1 LTVGL
6 ALFKLGLVRQTFKF
20 ADDQFGRR
28 SDDAV
33 EWRRSRRSEAG
44 SLISKMPNA
53 EPDVSWERSIMK
65 FHRRLVLGGMASLLA
80 VPFARSVDSARAADK
95 IKIGFLLK
103 TMQEERYQRDKS
115 AFLAKAKA
123 LGADVIF
130 DSANNDEQTQL
141 AAFENMLSQGAQVI
155 VLQPVNTGTAGS
167 LVTSAHKAHVKVVGY
182 DAMLLNGPLD
192 AMVMQDSWAVGKLQA
207 DAMVAWL
214 KARYGS
220 VKGNVALIRG
230 QPGDSNANAM
240 SSGVLEV
247 LKANPD
253 LKLIADQSHE
263 GWSPDKAMATTENL
277 LTKFGN
283 RIDAVICNNS
293 GMARGVIAALDA
305 QGLAGADKVFVAGS
319 DADLVNIQYVA
330 QGKEAAEIWKKI
342 APLAETAVETAVAL
356 AQNPDK
362 DPKTLFKVDR
372 MVNNGA
378 VDVPTIVTPVLLVD
392 KKNLDST
399 IIAEGFYTRQQVYG
413 K

>member
-1 LTVGL
+1 M
-6 ALFKLGLVRQTFKF
+6 R
-20 ADDQFGRR
+20 
-28 SDDAV
+28 
-33 EWRRSRRSEAG
+33 
-44 SLISKMPNA
+44 
-53 EPDVSWERSIMK
+53 
-65 FHRRLVLGGMASLLA
+65 FHRRSILSGMSSLAIASLA
-80 VPFARSVDSARAADK
+80 VPATLATDPAGAAEK

-103 TMQEERYQRDKS
+103 TMQEERYQRDKA

-130 DSANNDEQTQL
+130 NSANNDEQTQL
-141 AAFENMLSQGAQVI
+141 AAFENMLSRGAQVI

-167 LVTSAHKAHVKVVGY
+167 MVTSAHKSGVKVVGY

-207 DAMVAWL
+207 EAMVAWL
-214 KARYGS
+214 KAKNGS

-230 QPGDSNANAM
+230 QPGDSNANTM

-247 LKANPD
+247 LKANPG
-253 LKLIADQSHE
+253 LRLVIDQSHE
-263 GWSPDKAMATTENL
+263 SWSPDKAMATTENM
-277 LTKFGN
+277 LTKLGN
-283 RIDAVICNNS
+283 KIDAVICNNS

-305 QGLAGADKVFVAGS
+305 QGLASADKVFVAGS

-342 APLAETAVETAVAL
+342 APFAETAAQTAVLL

-362 DPKTLFKVDR
+362 DPKALLKIDR
-372 MVNNGA
+372 MINNGA
-378 VDVPTIVTPVLLVD
+378 VDVPTIVTPVVLVD
-392 KKNLDST
+392 KSNLDST

>member
-1 LTVGL
+1 M
-6 ALFKLGLVRQTFKF
+6 KL
-20 ADDQFGRR
+20 
-28 SDDAV
+28 
-33 EWRRSRRSEAG
+33 
-44 SLISKMPNA
+44 
-53 EPDVSWERSIMK
+53 
-65 FHRRLVLGGMASLLA
+65 HRRLVLSGMSSLAMASFLA
-80 VPFARSVDSARAADK
+80 VPVSLATDPAGAAEK

-103 TMQEERYQRDKS
+103 TMQEERYQRDKA
-115 AFLAKAKA
+115 AFLTRAKA

-155 VLQPVNTGTAGS
+155 VLQPVNTGTAGGM
-167 LVTSAHKAHVKVVGY
+167 VTSAHKSGVKVVGY

-207 DAMVAWL
+207 EAMVAWL
-214 KARYGS
+214 KTKNGS

-230 QPGDSNANAM
+230 QPGDSNANTM

-247 LKANPD
+247 LKANPE
-253 LKLIADQSHE
+253 LRLVVDQSHE
-263 GWSPDKAMATTENL
+263 SWSPDKAMATTENL
-277 LTKFGN
+277 LTKLGN
-283 RIDAVICNNS
+283 KIDAVICNNS

-305 QGLAGADKVFVAGS
+305 QGLASADKVFVAGS

-342 APLAETAVETAVAL
+342 APFAETAAETAVKL

-362 DPKTLFKVDR
+362 DPRTLLKTDR
-372 MVNNGA
+372 MINNGA
-378 VDVPTIVTPVLLVD
+378 VDVPTIVTPVVLVD
-392 KKNLDST
+392 RNNLDST
-399 IIAEGFYTRQQVYG
+399 IIAEGFYTHQQVYG